1 MFSDLV
7 VRILLVLIW
16 VFFLAHIMQ
25 LHGVLF

>member
-25 LHGVLF
+25 LHGVSF

>member
-16 VFFLAHIMQ
+16 VFFIGHIMSM
-25 LHGVLF
+25 HGVWF